1 MANLLTTTIGGG
13 SSLLVAQN
21 RNAVSAA
28 AGVQP
33 EITDIDFVGTKPLT
47 VLLIDFVA
55 DATAEVGANETIQAV
70 FEIIQKYATIAIRGD
85 LFDTGSQMAVFIET
99 PNETDDWDSDN
110 ATGDTTLAAQIQTE
124 VQALGGGTYGNNNF
138 NTGAITVTVKTS
150 INIS

>member
-99 PNETDDWDSDN
+99 PNETADWNSDLS
-110 ATGDTTLAAQIQTE
+110 ATTLATNIQNE

>member
-1 MANLLTTTIGGG
+1 MADLLTTTIGGG
-13 SSLLVAQN
+13 SSILVAQN

-28 AGVQP
+28 DGVQP

-70 FEIIQKYATIAIRGD
+70 FEIIQKYATVVIRGD

-99 PNETDDWDSDN
+99 ANETADWNSDLS
-110 ATGDTTLAAQIQTE
+110 ATTLATNIQNE
-124 VQALGGGTYGNNNF
+124 VQALGAGYGNNGFGAN
-138 NTGAITVTVKTS
+138 AITVTVKTS
-150 INIS
+150 LNIS

>member
-1 MANLLTTTIGGG
+1 MADLLTTTIGGG
-13 SSLLVAQN
+13 SSILVAQN

-28 AGVQP
+28 DGVQP

-70 FEIIQKYATIAIRGD
+70 FEIIGKYATIVIRGD

-99 PNETDDWDSDN
+99 PNETADWNSD
-110 ATGDTTLAAQIQTE
+110 ASATTLATNIQNE
-124 VQALGGGTYGNNNF
+124 VQALGSGTYGNNNF

>member
-1 MANLLTTTIGGG
+1 MADLLTTTIGGG
-13 SSLLVAQN
+13 SSILVAQN

-28 AGVQP
+28 DGVQP

-70 FEIIQKYATIAIRGD
+70 FEIIQKYATIVIRGD

-99 PNETDDWDSDN
+99 PNDTEDWNQDASE
-110 ATGDTTLAAQIQTE
+110 TTLAAQIQTE
-124 VQALGGGTYGNNNF
+124 VQALGAGYGNNGFGAN
-138 NTGAITVTVKTS
+138 AITVTVKTS
-150 INIS
+150 LNIS

>member
-1 MANLLTTTIGGG
+1 MADLLTTTIGGG

-28 AGVQP
+28 DGVQP

-55 DATAEVGANETIQAV
+55 DASAEVGANETIQAV

-99 PNETDDWDSDN
+99 PNETADWNSD
-110 ATGDTTLAAQIQTE
+110 ASATTLAANIQNE
-124 VQALGGGTYGNNNF
+124 VQALGSGTYGNNSF
-138 NTGAITVTVKTS
+138 DTGSVTVTVKTS

>member
-28 AGVQP
+28 DGVQP

-99 PNETDDWDSDN
+99 PNETADWNSDLS
-110 ATGDTTLAAQIQTE
+110 ATTLATNIQNE